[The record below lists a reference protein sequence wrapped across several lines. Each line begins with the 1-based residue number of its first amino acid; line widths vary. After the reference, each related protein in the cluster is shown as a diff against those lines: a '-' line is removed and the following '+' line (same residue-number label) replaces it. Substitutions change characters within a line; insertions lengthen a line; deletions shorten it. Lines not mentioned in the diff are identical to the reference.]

1 MPGVQ
6 NVIGSHNLTIF
17 RGRALKNCTKMNT
30 KSEQENEQILTAER
44 SEDSHRKP
52 KVERLVSRKSRPDA
66 GVREEGFA
74 LNLNKQRFCGK
85 MQASDAV
92 WQRNSGAS
100 KEYEVGLHGS
110 NDS

>member
-17 RGRALKNCTKMNT
+17 RLRALKNCTKMNT
-30 KSEQENEQILTAER
+30 KSEQENEQILIAER
-44 SEDSHRKP
+44 FEDAHRKP
-52 KVERLVSRKSRPDA
+52 KVERLVSRKSWPEG
-66 GVREEGFA
+66 GVHDEGFV

-85 MQASDAV
+85 MRARHAV

-100 KEYEVGLHGS
+100 KEYEVGLDGS